1 MYDSL
6 IHIESILIYEDV
18 NYHVKNE
25 YELLVIIDYMIDK
38 SKSDKSHVPCYSNEN
53 TIHEV
58 IRKSHLNNKALAED

>member
-1 MYDSL
+1 MYDLL

-18 NYHVKNE
+18 NYHV
-25 YELLVIIDYMIDK
+25 
-38 SKSDKSHVPCYSNEN
+38 KSDKSHVPCYSNEN